1 MEKYLDFISLIKEF
15 IQLFDALISVEQQK
29 LDAAV
34 SNQVSFVEEC
44 MKKEQ
49 AFVLRLRGLEKRR
62 ESLQENMDMKDFTF
76 SRILEKA
83 PPEAKEQLSPLFQQL
98 SQRVRDFQNV
108 NESAKDAIQLNL
120 YKLQSAIQ
128 TSSQKNNFY
137 SASGEKV
144 SEETHFTNRF
154 A

>member
-62 ESLQENMDMKDFTF
+62 ESLQESMDMKDLTF

-83 PPEAKEQLSPLFQQL
+83 PSEAKEQLSPLFQQL

-120 YKLQSAIQ
+120 YKLQSAMQ
-128 TSSQKNNFY
+128 TSSPKNNFY
-137 SASGEKV
+137 SASGEKA